1 MCPPAAPAIDKMEV
15 ARYSAAMNRNEFLKA
30 FPVFKSA
37 PARVVQDL
45 LDASRGA
52 SIPAGSQIY
61 REGDACSGIAFVL
74 SGEIRVYKVGQSG
87 REITLYEI
95 GPGETCI
102 LNASC
107 ILSGQTYPAYAVT
120 LTEVNVVMVPSDVFR
135 RLVSEDESV
144 RKFVFSLLSQRL
156 SGVMEL
162 VEEVAFRRMDER
174 LTEYLVE
181 KSENDRIDTTHQRI
195 ANDLGT
201 SREVVSRLLKDM
213 ERSGLVALSRNAVSL
228 LKH

>member
-1 MCPPAAPAIDKMEV
+1 
-15 ARYSAAMNRNEFLKA
+15 MNRTEFLQT
-30 FPVFKSA
+30 FPVFKNA
-37 PARVVQDL
+37 PPRVVGDL

-61 REGDACSGIAFVL
+61 REGDACSAIAFIL
-74 SGEIRVYKVGQSG
+74 SGDIRVYKVGQTG

-107 ILSGQTYPAYAVT
+107 ILSGQAYPAYAVAVSD
-120 LTEVNVVMVPSDVFR
+120 VNVVLVPSAVFR
-135 RLVSEDESV
+135 RTVSDDESL
-144 RKFVFSLLSQRL
+144 RSFVFTLLSQRL

-174 LTEYLVE
+174 LSDYLIE
-181 KSENDRIDTTHQRI
+181 KSENSRLETTHQRI

-201 SREVVSRLLKDM
+201 SREVVSRLLKDL
-213 ERSGLVALSRNAVSL
+213 ERRGQIGLSRNAITL
-228 LKH
+228 LK

>member
-1 MCPPAAPAIDKMEV
+1 LDDRHNDRQHLK
-15 ARYSAAMNRNEFLKA
+15 SNAMNRDDFFTA
-30 FPVFKSA
+30 FSVFKNV
-37 PARVVQDL
+37 PGRIVQDL
-45 LDASRGA
+45 LDASRHV
-52 SIPAGSQIY
+52 SLPAGAQIY
-61 REGDACSGIAFVL
+61 QEGDACSGIAFVL
-74 SGEIRVYKVGQSG
+74 SGEIRVYKIGQTG

-107 ILSGQTYPAYAVT
+107 ILSGKTYPAYADA
-120 LTEVNVVMVPSDVFR
+120 LTEVKAVLVPAEVFR
-135 RLVSEDESV
+135 RLVSENDIM
-144 RKFVFSLLSQRL
+144 RTFVFALLSQRL

-174 LTEYLVE
+174 LTEYLIE
-181 KSENDRIDTTHQRI
+181 KSENGRLESTHQRI

-213 ERSGLVALSRNAVSL
+213 ERGGRIVLSRNAVTL
-228 LKH
+228 LEQ